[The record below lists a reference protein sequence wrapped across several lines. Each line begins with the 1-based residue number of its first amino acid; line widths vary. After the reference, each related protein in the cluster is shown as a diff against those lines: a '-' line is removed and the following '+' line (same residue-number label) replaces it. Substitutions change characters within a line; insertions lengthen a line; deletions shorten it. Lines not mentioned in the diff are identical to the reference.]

1 MLALISCDSE
11 HTSTHSH
18 SNEGKI
24 IKCNPTIIRCDT
36 LPQPEPIPMEFDD
49 LERHEL
55 ELGISGEPFIK
66 EFKFGSG
73 KVSPLIK
80 ENITPKRVGDGT
92 TQDYTSNLS

>member
-49 LERHEL
+49 LESASIEF
-55 ELGISGEPFIK
+55 GQPGEPLVN
-66 EFKFGSG
+66 EYALGSG
-73 KVSPLIK
+73 AVHEIHHYSIVKKFFLIR
-80 ENITPKRVGDGT
+80 IIFI
-92 TQDYTSNLS
+92 